1 MRFSIA
7 VNMGRLEPTTDIR
20 QIADEALELVKIADQ
35 GGFDIVWTAEH
46 HTIELTVSPN
56 PFQLLSH
63 WGAHTKSIRLGT
75 AVIAAPYWNPI
86 RLAGEAALCDLLTG
100 GRLELGLGRGAYQY
114 EFDRMAGGMPQ
125 QEGGKHLREIIP
137 VVKALWAGE
146 YAHDGELWKF
156 PATTSVPKP
165 LQKSVPI
172 WIAARDEST
181 FQFAADN
188 GCNIMSTALRKPFAE
203 VVDLQRKFDAVT
215 KDLPEGQL
223 QHATL
228 RSTCLFEDN
237 AGEDNAY
244 ESVINYGR
252 SFENLFKGIG
262 EVKDGYP
269 EAVSFDTVANRDEY
283 DRENLLENMMLGSP
297 DQVIEKLERYKAAG
311 VDQFIYGASFFVPHQ
326 NARRSLELFCDKV
339 IPHFQ
344 KQEAPKVSPVMVSA
358 K

>member
-7 VNMGRLEPTTDIR
+7 VNMGRLDPTTDMR

-63 WGAHTKSIRLGT
+63 WGAHTKNIRLGT
-75 AVIAAPYWNPI
+75 AVVAAPYWNPI
-86 RLAGEAALCDLLTG
+86 RLAGEAALCDILTD

-146 YAHDGELWKF
+146 YAHEGELWNF

-165 LQKSVPI
+165 LQKSVPM
-172 WIAARDEST
+172 WIAARDENT

-215 KDLPEGQL
+215 KDLPKGQL

-228 RSTCLFEDN
+228 RSTCLFEDK
-237 AGEDNAY
+237 AGEDTAY

-252 SFENLFKGIG
+252 AFENLFKGTG

-269 EAVSFDTVANRDEY
+269 EAVDFETVANRDEY
-283 DRENLLENMMLGSP
+283 DRESLLENMMLGSP
-297 DQVIEKLERYKAAG
+297 EQVIEKLERYKAAG

-339 IPHFQ
+339 IPHFR
-344 KQEAPKVSPVMVSA
+344 KQENAASPEMAGA